1 MFARIIDWWKRFRFR
16 QIVLELLVSVCLASL
31 VWLYIHN
38 RASNLID
45 HAPVPVQ
52 VQLAANQRDQFVLEI
67 PETRTVM
74 VSFTGP
80 HSRIRE
86 IRRKLQRGLLKAN
99 VTLTVPEE
107 KKTEAMF
114 CETLHVDED
123 AIAVPV
129 GVKVEIAE
137 ASIPITVHRLM
148 ERTLPV
154 KLEYTGD
161 ALVSQLK
168 IEPATVLVR
177 GPKAVLDR
185 ASFLPTQPYAVQACA
200 ETQAT
205 AGANVRDQVALVT
218 ELDGRPI
225 QANPVSVQF
234 RCRAVPKQKIYELVN
249 VPIHFL
255 CPKESPWKPRFASDK
270 ESKVTLKLLGPA
282 TEQAPP
288 VLAFVDLTSGNLARG
303 RNLEPLRLQL
313 PKDFQLVQP
322 AIALVPFYLD
332 EIERPTATSRKDE

>member
-1 MFARIIDWWKRFRFR
+1 MFARINYAWESFRYR
-16 QIVLELLVSVCLASL
+16 QIGLELLVSVCLASL

-38 RASNLID
+38 RARNSID
-45 HAPVPVQ
+45 HAAVPVQ
-52 VQLAANQRDQFVLEI
+52 VQLAANQRDQFVLEM
-67 PETRTVM
+67 PESRTVM
-74 VSFTGP
+74 VSFSGP
-80 HSRIRE
+80 YSRIRE

-99 VTLTVPEE
+99 LTLTVPEE
-107 KKTEAMF
+107 KRTEAMF

-123 AIAVPV
+123 ALAVPV
-129 GVKVEIAE
+129 GVKIEIAE
-137 ASIPITVHRLM
+137 ESIPVTVHRLT

-154 KLEYTGD
+154 KLECTGD
-161 ALVSQLK
+161 ALVSQIK
-168 IEPATVLVR
+168 IEPASVLVR

-185 ASFLPTQPYAVQACA
+185 ASFVPTQPFAVQVSA
-200 ETQAT
+200 ETQTT
-205 AGANVRDQVALVT
+205 AGTNVRDQVALVT

-234 RCRAVPKQKIYELVN
+234 RCRAVPKQKIYELVS

-270 ESKVTLKLLGPA
+270 ESTVTLKLIGPA
-282 TEQAPP
+282 TEQMPP

-322 AIALVPFYLD
+322 ATALVPFYLD
-332 EIERPTATSRKDE
+332 EIERPMATTQK